1 MSKYIFILGHNP
13 ALSAEELSTVLVG
26 QGEMA
31 EVNDKFLV
39 FSGAVDA
46 DQLIKRLGGTIKVIR
61 LLTELTDLQQLKA
74 EDILSWLQPSREI
87 TEGKFVFGI
96 SQYGLEKQ
104 VRRLKALGLEVKKE
118 LKNSGVPARLM
129 INDLGVLS
137 SVAVT
142 KNKLAGRELVIAK
155 GKQVYYVGL
164 TEAVQDFANYSR
176 RDYGRPERDSER
188 GMLPPKLAQI
198 MINLSGAKK
207 DQAILDPFCGLGTV
221 LQEAYLMGFKNVV
234 GSDKDQKV
242 IDQAAANLK
251 WLTGQE
257 GSKPE
262 LKKSPSANLSQ
273 YFPAASLQA
282 IITEPYM
289 GPSRPAY
296 GKQGDHLATIVDQL
310 VKLYLEAFLQFR
322 KILKTQGTVVMIWP
336 IFIKN
341 GRPTLLP
348 IVNKVCEQGFVQIL
362 PQVKGTPLSGLLSER
377 NTLIYRR
384 EGQRIEREVLVF
396 RKK

>member
-13 ALSAEELSTVLVG
+13 ALSAEELFTVLVG
-26 QGEMA
+26 QGEIF

-61 LLTELTDLQQLKA
+61 LLTELSDLQQLKA
-74 EDILSWLQPSREI
+74 KDILKWLEPSRDL
-87 TEGKFVFGI
+87 TAGKFVFGI

-118 LKNSGVPARLM
+118 LKNSGVAARLM

-142 KNKLAGRELVIAK
+142 KNKLAGRELVVAK
-155 GKQVYYVGL
+155 GRQVYYVGL

-207 DQAILDPFCGLGTV
+207 DQMILDPFCGLGTV

-251 WLTGQE
+251 WLTGQS
-257 GSKPE
+257 GIKPE
-262 LKKSPSANLSQ
+262 LKKSPAANLSQ

-289 GPSRPAY
+289 GPGRPTY
-296 GKQGDHLATIVDQL
+296 GKQGDHLAVIVDQL
-310 VKLYLEAFLQFR
+310 SKLYLEAFLQFR

-341 GRPTLLP
+341 NRPTLLP

-362 PQVKGTPLSGLLSER
+362 PQVKGTPLVGLLSER

-384 EGQRIEREVLVF
+384 EGQRIEREVMIF